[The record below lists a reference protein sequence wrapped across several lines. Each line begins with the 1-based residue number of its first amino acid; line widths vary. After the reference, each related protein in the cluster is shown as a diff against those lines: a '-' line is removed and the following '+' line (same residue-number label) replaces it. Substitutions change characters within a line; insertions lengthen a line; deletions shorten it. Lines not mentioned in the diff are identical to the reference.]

1 MRVVASIFIVCRIK
15 TQSTPPVSRATLR
28 RHSREQPGRP
38 YSYWMVNVAW
48 PFATP
53 APTVPAWVCT

>member
-1 MRVVASIFIVCRIK
+1 LEDQDAVNAARGTGDVAVKRS
-15 TQSTPPVSRATLR
+15 S
-28 RHSREQPGRP
+28 GRSLGPP